1 MKRFIAALLLVVACR
16 DERPTPPPQLAA
28 DDVTPQA
35 GGTLVRRLDADIVSL
50 NPILASSRWDRYV
63 AYYLFTPM
71 VYFDANLQVIP
82 GLAEKWEV
90 SPDGKQYTFHINPAA
105 TFSDGSPVRASD
117 VLFTLKK
124 IVDPQTEAPQ
134 IAGGYEKLDLRATRV
149 VDERTITIVFKEALA
164 PQLPRFN
171 DLLVIPEHVYSKG
184 NFKTDFALRAV
195 GTGPYR
201 LVRRD
206 PGSQIILERRA
217 EYWGAKPHLQTVTFK
232 VISDDTTAWNAMK
245 RGDIDETIITSDTWL
260 NESRRPELQKT
271 IDFRR
276 FYTLQ
281 YNYVPWNNRDPV
293 LSDRRVRRALTM
305 CIDLQSMINNLFHGT
320 ARAMN
325 GPFTPDQWSYNPE
338 VPVIQY
344 DPAGAQRLL
353 NSIGWLDTNRDGV
366 LDKGGKPLK
375 IEMLITGGNSPS
387 APFAQLFQAELKKI
401 GVQLDVTTLD
411 PSAFIQRILSGRY
424 GGAYLS
430 WDLDPDPDPFSLFH
444 SSQMPPHGQ
453 NFVFYSNPE
462 ADKLI
467 EAGRRELDRSK
478 RIDIYRRLHQVLAAD
493 QPYTWTVQ
501 VSSKWAVSKRLRNV
515 NDSKGWGLFGWYPG
529 ELDWWIPR
537 NARRPESQPVPPT
550 ATQPR

>member
-1 MKRFIAALLLVVACR
+1 MKRFLAALLLVVACK
-16 DERPTPPPQLAA
+16 DERPVAPPVPA
-28 DDVTPQA
+28 DDDATPQI
-35 GGTLVRRLDADIVSL
+35 GGTVIRRLDGDIASL
-50 NPILASSRWDRYV
+50 NPVLASSRWDRYV
-63 AYYLFTPM
+63 AFYLFTPM
-71 VYFDANLQVIP
+71 VRLDANLQAIP
-82 GLAEKWEV
+82 GLAEKWEI
-90 SPDGKQYTFHINPAA
+90 SEDGRQYTFHINPKA

-117 VLFTLKK
+117 VLFTLRK

-149 VDERTITIVFKEALA
+149 VDDRTIIIAFKEALA
-164 PQLPRFN
+164 PQLVHFN
-171 DLLVIPEHVYSKG
+171 DLLVLPEQIYSKG
-184 NFKTDFALRAV
+184 NFKTDFASRAV

-201 LVRRD
+201 LVRRE
-206 PGSQIILERRA
+206 PGNQVILERRSD
-217 EYWGAKPHLQTVTFK
+217 YWETKPHLETVIFK
-232 VISDDTTAWNAMK
+232 VISDDMTAWNAMK
-245 RGDIDETIITSDTWL
+245 RGDIDETIITSDTWA
-260 NESRRPELQKT
+260 NESRRPELQKS

-281 YNYVPWNNRDPV
+281 YNYVPWNNRNPI

-338 VPVIQY
+338 VPVVQY
-344 DPAGAQRLL
+344 DPMGAQRLL
-353 NSIGWLDTNRDGV
+353 NSIGWLDTNGDGI

-375 IEMLITGGNSPS
+375 VEMLITGGNSPS

-411 PSAFIQRILSGRY
+411 PSAFIQRVLSGNY

-462 ADKLI
+462 ADRLI
-467 EAGRRELDRSK
+467 EAGRREFNRSK
-478 RIDIYRRLHQVLAAD
+478 RIDIYRQLHRILADD

-515 NDSKGWGLFGWYPG
+515 KDSKGWGLFGWYPG

-537 NARRPESQPVPPT
+537 DQRRVESRPPAP
-550 ATQPR
+550 ATQTQ